1 MGVFTEHGGIHHPAS
16 QGLAERKVG
25 LFKQA
30 LERNPSR
37 PGAQIQ
43 ELVNALNAREGFP
56 PGVGSPAQRMF
67 GRDLRLELPTLPAQE
82 PVRAAQLREKL
93 AASRDKAQGRRQ
105 NCRAINFDVGEKA
118 LLWDQGAKRYKE
130 PVTVQ
135 APNPGLDGGS
145 RSFWVMC
152 DSGRQKLVHS
162 SWLIKAPPPAPE
174 QGEA

>member
-16 QGLAERKVG
+16 QGLAEHKVG

-43 ELVNALNAREGFP
+43 ESVNALNATEGFP
-56 PGVGSPAQRMF
+56 PGVGSPAQRML
-67 GRDLRLELPTLPAQE
+67 GSDLRLELPTLPAQE
-82 PVRAAQLREKL
+82 PVHAAQLREKL
-93 AASRDKAQGRRQ
+93 PASRDKAQGRKQ
-105 NCRAINFDVGEKA
+105 NCRAIHFDVGEKA
-118 LLWDQGAKRYKE
+118 LLWDQGAKRYRE

-145 RSFWVMC
+145 QSFWVLC
-152 DSGRQKLVHS
+152 DSGRQKLVYS
-162 SWLIKAPPPAPE
+162 SWLIKSPPE